1 MLVLDRA
8 VLLGIVGV
16 IIYVTISLLMRSA
29 QRPLLTSAAGAQW
42 KATHFEREG
51 ETYIVV
57 RKVLLDGATVVDEH
71 RVATVAEGD
80 PDYDAKFLEAMAQA
94 RERAALFESEE
105 P

>member
-29 QRPLLTSAAGAQW
+29 QRPLVTSAAGTRWQ
-42 KATHFEREG
+42 ATHFEREG
-51 ETYIVV
+51 QTYIVV
-57 RKVLLDGATVVDEH
+57 RKILLDGATVVDEH
-71 RVATVAEGD
+71 RVATVAEDD

-94 RERAALFESEE
+94 RERVALFESEE